1 MGSFKMEGWLITL
14 YRPWTYI
21 SYIFL
26 CSSFLNCL
34 LQTLTCYLSLFRKEN
49 LLEKETADVCW
60 ECFLVWCNP
69 KEKFFLI
76 FAKFNFNKF
85 IFRRLWFGFFF
96 PWDIKILGCCPV
108 VTSLLPHEEKVPWLA
123 LWLVGCLVKSFGHPS
138 AWGRCFTTSTDLT
151 PHLFQMGWLKLN
163 LILLLNQWDWLREMN
178 AGGSCNHWRCS
189 SFFGFLRPNL
199 SPRGYRNGCFLVTLS
214 SLIVRR
220 P

>member
-1 MGSFKMEGWLITL
+1 MCVESAFWSGVIQKRNSFWYLQSLTSIN
-14 YRPWTYI
+14 
-21 SYIFL
+21 SY
-26 CSSFLNCL
+26 S
-34 LQTLTCYLSLFRKEN
+34 E
-49 LLEKETADVCW
+49 D
-60 ECFLVWCNP
+60 
-69 KEKFFLI
+69 
-76 FAKFNFNKF
+76 
-85 IFRRLWFGFFF
+85 FGLDFFF

-123 LWLVGCLVKSFGHPS
+123 LWLVGCLVKSFDHPS

-151 PHLFQMGWLKLN
+151 PYLFQMGWLKLN